1 MAFTYQSKAE
11 TASLS
16 SSDPV
21 TLACTLSSGDN
32 LLVLAIMGLDNGART
47 GGTPTYNGSDMTQ
60 AETEVLG
67 YKECSCE
74 IWYHLSPD
82 TGASYN
88 ISVPNSGSKNMRL
101 NACWFTTAATP
112 EYNKGGTDN
121 AGGSTAATGSVTLT
135 SLTTGDAVVSAFG
148 GGHKDIISANSDTLL
163 YSHDE
168 GAWNDASQYEIA
180 AGGDTTHTF
189 TQGDDDVAMVAAT
202 WKEGVANLTI
212 NEADANPDVTDA
224 ATVEITPY
232 LVNEGDDNPD
242 ITDAATV
249 EITPYLVNEGDDNP
263 VVTDWADVDIVLADL
278 DINEG
283 DAVGVSDAATV
294 HQIDLLPNCDLYYRC
309 EDNANNSTVY
319 DSAGNYD
326 GSMVNDQNNYTSEQ
340 STSSGKIDS
349 AFDLATNDYID
360 ANSALQSIFQG
371 SFTVGLWI
379 NLDDGQNGTQALF
392 GGNDTDGSERALIYL
407 GASGNIFF
415 EYHANSNGT
424 TAQSTNQLPNGPTG
438 WQHLVCVADS
448 TVGGN
453 YGLRIYL
460 NGSEVA
466 YNTIGD
472 TSGITFGDFAGGFNP
487 FVGCLSNDGTPSN
500 FGPGIY
506 DEIGI
511 WSEAL
516 NSSEV
521 QSLYNN
527 GNGLVYPFGADLSIN
542 EADDNPDVTDYA
554 DVSITAGDLTINE
567 ADDNPDVTDAA
578 TVEITPYLVNEGDAN
593 PDVTDAATVEI
604 TPYLVDEG
612 DDNPDVTD
620 AATVEITGAG
630 ILNINEADA
639 NPDVTDAAALE
650 LTPYLIDEPKG
661 TAKAHYKLND
671 NAASTNV
678 VDSIGTSNGT
688 LVGGDNT
695 SDLSI
700 AGAVNKALDLDGAAD
715 YIDANDTYEGVFR
728 KSFSIS
734 WWGKPNDG
742 QPSTE
747 ERWFGVNDSGHANSF
762 TVQHRTNGD
771 VRVGMTNSSGSF
783 LCTSDL
789 PVFSNGVQ
797 PGWTHIVFVAD
808 STVGGVGGAVLYVND
823 SLIDLNATED
833 GDTSG
838 ITFDDY
844 TSSRNLFIGDQN
856 NNGSPAGKY
865 FAGGIDN
872 VEIYERALSAAEV
885 TYLYNG
891 GSGRENEINTTDA
904 ATVEITPYL
913 VDVADDNP
921 NVSDYANVQ
930 VTSAD
935 LLNVN
940 VADDLGLSDAV
951 TVQFDKYLVNEGDD
965 NPDVSDAATIEI
977 TPYLVNEADDNPDIS
992 DAATV
997 QLDKYLTSQSDA
1009 VGCTDAAIV
1018 QITPL
1023 LINEADNVGVSGLP
1037 SVEIAGAA
1045 VAAVAFRVI
1054 RQARK

>member
-242 ITDAATV
+242 IT
-249 EITPYLVNEGDDNP
+249 NEGDDNP
-263 VVTDWADVDIVLADL
+263 VVTDWADVEVTAAPPLA
-278 DINEG
+278 INEA
-283 DAVGVSDAATV
+283 DTVTVVDAATV
-294 HQIDLLPNCDLYYRC
+294 HQIDLWPACELYYRC
-309 EDNANNSTVY
+309 EDDANNATVT
-319 DSAGNYD
+319 DAAGTYD
-326 GSMVNDQNNYTSEQ
+326 GAMVNDQNNYTSEQ
-340 STSSGKIDS
+340 YTPSGKIDGC
-349 AFDLATNDYID
+349 FDMDGANDYID
-360 ANSALQSIFQG
+360 VSATLETLFEG
-371 SFTVGLWI
+371 SFSIALWVDLI
-379 NLDDGQNGTQALF
+379 DGQPGSAAGLF
-392 GGNDTDGSERALIYL
+392 GGNDTDYSERMSIYV
-407 GASGNIFF
+407 GGTGNIFF
-415 EYHANSNGT
+415 EYYANSNGA
-424 TAQSTNQLPNGPTG
+424 TAQSSNQLPNGATG
-438 WQHLVCVADS
+438 WQHIVCVADS
-448 TVGGN
+448 TIAGD

-460 NGSEVA
+460 NGSEVSYSQVA
-466 YNTIGD
+466 N
-472 TSGITFGDFAGGFNP
+472 TSGITFGDYAAGFNP
-487 FVGCLSNDGTPSN
+487 FINALSNADTPSA
-500 FGPGIY
+500 FVGGDF
-506 DEIGI
+506 DEIAV
-511 WSEAL
+511 WSKAL

-521 QSLYNN
+521 TALYNS
-527 GNGLVYPFGADLSIN
+527 GSGLGYPAAANLNIN
-542 EADDNPDVTDYA
+542 VSDDNPDVSDAATVEITPYLVNVADDNPDVTDAATVEITPYLVDVA
-554 DVSITAGDLTINE
+554 DA
-567 ADDNPDVTDAA
+567 NPDVTDAA

-904 ATVEITPYL
+904 ASSTSPTTTP
-913 VDVADDNP
+913 
-921 NVSDYANVQ
+921 
-930 VTSAD
+930 TSA
-935 LLNVN
+935 
-940 VADDLGLSDAV
+940 
-951 TVQFDKYLVNEGDD
+951 T
-965 NPDVSDAATIEI
+965 
-977 TPYLVNEADDNPDIS
+977 TPTCRSQAP
-992 DAATV
+992 
-997 QLDKYLTSQSDA
+997 TS
-1009 VGCTDAAIV
+1009 
-1018 QITPL
+1018 
-1023 LINEADNVGVSGLP
+1023 
-1037 SVEIAGAA
+1037 
-1045 VAAVAFRVI
+1045 
-1054 RQARK
+1054 